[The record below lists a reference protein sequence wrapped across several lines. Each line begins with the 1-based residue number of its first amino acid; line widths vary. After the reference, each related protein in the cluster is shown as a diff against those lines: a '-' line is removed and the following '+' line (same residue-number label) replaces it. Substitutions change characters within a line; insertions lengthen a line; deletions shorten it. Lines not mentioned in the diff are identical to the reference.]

1 MGRPSTFTQ
10 EVADKVCARLAT
22 GETLRRISRDEGMPP
37 ESTVRQWVMDNPD
50 FAAQYAKSRDLGLD
64 AMADE
69 LFDIADDGTNDT
81 QVDEDG
87 AVLTN
92 HDVIAR
98 SRLRVDTRKWYLSK
112 LAPKRYGEKLA
123 LQGDPENPVQVATAL
138 TVTFVAPQR

>member
-37 ESTVRQWVMDNPD
+37 ESTVRQWAMDNPD

-81 QVDEDG
+81 QVDEGG